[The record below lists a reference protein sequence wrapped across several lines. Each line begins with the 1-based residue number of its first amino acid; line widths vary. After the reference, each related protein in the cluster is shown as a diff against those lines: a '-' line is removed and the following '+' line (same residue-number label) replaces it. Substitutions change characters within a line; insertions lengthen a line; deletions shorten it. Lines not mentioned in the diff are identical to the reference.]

1 MSHISYCKLIAYEHS
16 FAIAE
21 FLWTYISQQS
31 VYWECQLISSFS
43 WSTHFSFAQIYVPTC
58 VHSPTFAATSYNTL
72 LTSIKSSI
80 LSQNTSTCSWPT
92 CYLYFLYMVPPHFP
106 KQKTHLPR
114 ERLMLPVAASTASA
128 ATLPALVPLLPTP
141 LPRPVPRPVP
151 RPMPR
156 AKAPPTPTPT
166 PTPGRSFTV
175 LFRDNDIT
183 IVNGIFSDIDITPIE
198 I

>member
-1 MSHISYCKLIAYEHS
+1 
-16 FAIAE
+16 
-21 FLWTYISQQS
+21 
-31 VYWECQLISSFS
+31 
-43 WSTHFSFAQIYVPTC
+43 
-58 VHSPTFAATSYNTL
+58 
-72 LTSIKSSI
+72 
-80 LSQNTSTCSWPT
+80 
-92 CYLYFLYMVPPHFP
+92 
-106 KQKTHLPR
+106 
-114 ERLMLPVAASTASA
+114 MLPVAASTASA
-128 ATLPALVPLLPTP
+128 ATLPALVPLL
-141 LPRPVPRPVP
+141 RPVP